1 VQPLHKGRVFGYEN
15 SVLNLALRLEYVDW
29 NRDRFAE
36 TGDAIGDDTWA
47 VVPALSWRPSALTV
61 VRLNYRRQWGRD
73 FLGNPPARSAAVQ
86 LGLSSYF

>member
-1 VQPLHKGRVFGYEN
+1 
-15 SVLNLALRLEYVDW
+15 
-29 NRDRFAE
+29 
-36 TGDAIGDDTWA
+36 

-73 FLGNPPARSAAVQ
+73 FLGNPPARSVAVQ